1 MFKLFP
7 QAIHTSYIKTQHAL
21 QSVCLK
27 EDKPP
32 QAIRNEN
39 MLTCLARQ

>member
-1 MFKLFP
+1 MFKLFSK
-7 QAIHTSYIKTQHAL
+7 AIHTSYIKTQHGL

-32 QAIRNEN
+32 QAIGNLN
-39 MLTCLARQ
+39 MLTCVARQ